1 MSSHNRLLYLTVL
14 GSLLVLGC
22 AGTPPP
28 DAEMARAKTLIS
40 QAESGG
46 AQRFA
51 AADLDRA
58 RSKLAEASAALANK
72 DYDIARMRADEAA
85 ADADLAA
92 ARARSSEA
100 KGAAEEVQ
108 RSVETL
114 RQEAERGLPRSQP

>member
-1 MSSHNRLLYLTVL
+1 MSSHNRLLYLTIL
-14 GSLLVLGC
+14 GSLFVLGC
-22 AGTPPP
+22 AGTPP

-58 RSKLAEASAALANK
+58 RSKLAEATAALADK
-72 DYDIARMRADEAA
+72 DYDVARMRADEAA